1 MPDYALELVDGHLRA
16 PRANPTILVSTAHG
30 IQEVV
35 KLYPTQAGDV
45 PARAENVSATIAA
58 LKIEMQALRRQR
70 FAPKAS
76 NSMRA
81 YATDVRDFEAY
92 CQAHGVAAVPAA
104 PATLAGY
111 VADLLHRGYKA
122 PTILRR
128 RASISKAHQ
137 IAGERLSDD
146 GERLIRPLL
155 GTLRRQLK
163 YPATK
168 AEVDVTTLRR
178 LLRATPPRSAA
189 GARDRVMLLLGFA
202 GGLRTRELIAL
213 DVSDIRVTDDR
224 LRIRLPGSAGVVW
237 HSGREVTIPR
247 GDRADTCPVRAI
259 QAWYAISGIRWGA
272 LFRPIDRHGRVGA
285 TRLTDRAV
293 ALVIKRAAR
302 RAGLDPARYA
312 GHSLRAGFVT
322 AALAGGAPER
332 VIRAQTGLRSLST
345 GRRRS
350 MGLFDKSAA
359 AYLGL

>member
-1 MPDYALELVDGHLRA
+1 MADYALELVNGHLRA
-16 PRANPTILVSTAHG
+16 PPRPKQTIWASTAHG
-30 IQEVV
+30 VQEVV
-35 KLYPTQAGDV
+35 KVRPVQPGATE
-45 PARAENVSATIAA
+45 PRAVDNSVTIAA
-58 LKIEMQALRRQR
+58 LNAEMRALREQR
-70 FAPKAS
+70 LAPKTA

-81 YATDVRDFEAY
+81 YTADLRDFEAY
-92 CQAHGVAAVPAA
+92 CQANGVAPVPAA
-104 PATLAGY
+104 PATIARY
-111 VADLLHRGYKA
+111 VVDLDHRGYK
-122 PTILRR
+122 PSTILRR

-137 IAGERLSDD
+137 IAGERLSDE
-146 GERLIRPLL
+146 GASLIRPLL
-155 GTLRRQLK
+155 GTLRQQLK

-202 GGLRTRELIAL
+202 GGLRTRELVAL
-213 DVSDIRVTDDR
+213 DISNISVTDER
-224 LRIRLPGSAGVVW
+224 LRIRLPSSAGVW
-237 HSGREVTIPR
+237 HSGGVVTIPR
-247 GDRADTCPVRAI
+247 GERAATCPVRAVR
-259 QAWYAISGIRWGA
+259 AWYAISGIRWGP
-272 LFRPIDRHGRVGA
+272 LFRPIDRHGRVRA

-332 VIRAQTGLRSLST
+332 IIRAQTGLRSLLA
-345 GRRRS
+345 GRSS